1 MFASPALGPESVGGP
16 RRMTVVSLV
25 SGEKVPEVACTKH
38 TGFTSLILY
47 FSVYMM

>member
-1 MFASPALGPESVGGP
+1 MFASPAAGPESVGGP

-38 TGFTSLILY
+38 TGVILFFCLY
-47 FSVYMM
+47 DVNF